1 MSADDGPYCP
11 ECDEPVSAT
20 ASYCMH
26 CYADLPSGGTG
37 TVDHG
42 ESGGGG
48 MARGDSGGDGTAT
61 GTAHDDTGGK
71 GAATASETAASGG
84 TRDASDHGL
93 LDPEGTA
100 DNVLTVVAA
109 IVGSI
114 VIGFVGFIELL
125 LATGSAWALPV
136 GFFAWLGGLAYLAR
150 QYSVQET
157 IGKTFYGGALVLL
170 LLPLIALNPGLEGG
184 IADRIILF
192 VTTLLFVA
200 MPASVFAAIGYGV
213 LHFAPERN

>member
-1 MSADDGPYCP
+1 VSADDGPFCP
-11 ECDEPVSAT
+11 ECGEPISGT
-20 ASYCMH
+20 ADYCMH
-26 CYADLPSGGTG
+26 CYADLPSGGVE
-37 TVDHG
+37 TVDRVSSG
-42 ESGGGG
+42 ED
-48 MARGDSGGDGTAT
+48 AAT
-61 GTAHDDTGGK
+61 TRTDTGGS
-71 GAATASETAASGG
+71 GPETAQSEPATRSD
-84 TRDASDHGL
+84 TRDADDHGI

-157 IGKTFYGGALVLL
+157 IGKTFYGASLVLL
-170 LLPLIALNPGLEGG
+170 LLPLISLNPGLEGG
-184 IADRIILF
+184 IGDRVILF

-200 MPASVFAAIGYGV
+200 IPAGVFAGIGYGV